1 MEGARREDIKEVVEA
16 LRHYVEPLLP
26 LFPSSP
32 LPTAS
37 ITGPTSGSDQQLP
50 QPVPSWRSLLALLS
64 PQEEEEE
71 EEETAGVDVDE
82 SAAAERYAARGVA
95 LLDTLK
101 RALCERRRKDR
112 EQQRPREEAGGAPSS
127 STTPSSLVPLLSVQ
141 EGSIISKALTIVSL
155 LGIYPCFEPGV
166 GVPLQRRSK
175 HPERLSFIRSLPQL
189 NVQKRYHQLATYVN
203 AFVDFIDSNEELAS
217 FIVSYNLSDVLAG
230 LAQLA
235 HSPMFALLDSSV
247 SSSASLTSRTFSP
260 KDTPASIVDPFLLL
274 QQQTQTETNDT
285 SSSLQQER
293 IAFGNT
299 LLRLV
304 DSYVLFFLIPI
315 FFLLCFVLSL
325 TISPKYFTKHS
336 LSPAFVFE
344 SVSILLSTPTH
355 PPPPWLSHSITALLS
370 RCVQRPTGVRLVLE
384 QVLCTSSSTSSTA
397 MKANSYSKAVRVI
410 SSVPRQTSKERYYE
424 RVCPQV
430 ASLLVNVGGENEEV
444 LNRAAVM
451 LTAAFLRKQ
460 TNLTCR
466 HLLAPV
472 LRPLLL
478 LLCSSVPSSSA
489 LSSTS
494 ASPSSTSV
502 IAWPHLI
509 FPAAETARMEFE
521 RFAEKAFST
530 DVCLVQEKGDKV
542 VVKEKELQTCIESI
556 HVLLRGADATLLTCI
571 SLVATTLFRLFIFLR
586 NSPHALKLKTRE
598 IIVILLRLNERANTH
613 AIAKAL
619 AFPET
624 THRVTTPHLEFAHG
638 SEGVVLVLTDKREE
652 DEFQDAATMAESLV
666 ELLKEVGNE
675 ELVGD
680 LFVELLQHFVGITQ
694 ALSSSSDVELN
705 ESQLSML
712 QLMAELSEQFGPALV
727 RNVIQVCTMLST
739 LLQSNDPITVGI
751 SLAIMSRLLSDE
763 LKLNKEEEVLL
774 LDMLPRL
781 QELSNNAEDATIRQT
796 ASSLFLSIVTRD
808 KHWSQPDEE
817 TKEEGEETTQQK
829 SGEETMKQIFEELR
843 DPLLPVRGHGLI
855 ALRRFLLSKH
865 PLALQNK
872 DKIFGVFQ
880 TQLQDEDSY
889 VYLGAIQ
896 GLTALGDLFPRE
908 TVSLLVKF
916 YIDPTFNETTRLKI
930 GESLVLI
937 AARCGEALPAY
948 GIAYLRI
955 VILSALLSHFSLLFS
970 PFTFFKT

>member
-304 DSYVLFFLIPI
+304 DS
-315 FFLLCFVLSL
+315 
-325 TISPKYFTKHS
+325 

-521 RFAEKAFST
+521 R
-530 DVCLVQEKGDKV
+530 
-542 VVKEKELQTCIESI
+542 
-556 HVLLRGADATLLTCI
+556 
-571 SLVATTLFRLFIFLR
+571 
-586 NSPHALKLKTRE
+586 
-598 IIVILLRLNERANTH
+598 
-613 AIAKAL
+613 
-619 AFPET
+619 
-624 THRVTTPHLEFAHG
+624 
-638 SEGVVLVLTDKREE
+638 
-652 DEFQDAATMAESLV
+652 
-666 ELLKEVGNE
+666 
-675 ELVGD
+675 
-680 LFVELLQHFVGITQ
+680 
-694 ALSSSSDVELN
+694 
-705 ESQLSML
+705 
-712 QLMAELSEQFGPALV
+712 
-727 RNVIQVCTMLST
+727 
-739 LLQSNDPITVGI
+739 
-751 SLAIMSRLLSDE
+751 
-763 LKLNKEEEVLL
+763 
-774 LDMLPRL
+774 
-781 QELSNNAEDATIRQT
+781 
-796 ASSLFLSIVTRD
+796 
-808 KHWSQPDEE
+808 
-817 TKEEGEETTQQK
+817 
-829 SGEETMKQIFEELR
+829 
-843 DPLLPVRGHGLI
+843 
-855 ALRRFLLSKH
+855 
-865 PLALQNK
+865 
-872 DKIFGVFQ
+872 
-880 TQLQDEDSY
+880 
-889 VYLGAIQ
+889 
-896 GLTALGDLFPRE
+896 
-908 TVSLLVKF
+908 
-916 YIDPTFNETTRLKI
+916 
-930 GESLVLI
+930 
-937 AARCGEALPAY
+937 
-948 GIAYLRI
+948 
-955 VILSALLSHFSLLFS
+955 
-970 PFTFFKT
+970 